1 MNHKQWE
8 TIINCYYCIPWV
20 ILVQW
25 CNYIHHDYML
35 LGLGFMRLLDLV
47 NPRNPMIL
55 HKQWE
60 LWYSLWVDVITN
72 LNSYLDWI
80 NTARK
85 LVMGIFVC
93 ACEVVSRQLDH
104 GDSELNNGFI
114 PWWIHNLVV
123 LLGGGAKLEEVYQL
137 KVCLRG
143 LCLSLAF
150 PPLSGCHIINRSLLV
165 TMDWTFWNQE
175 QKSIFLM
182 LLFSNIWPSNTK
194 AWWIELDFGE
204 LISVKRMDNFS

>member
-1 MNHKQWE
+1 
-8 TIINCYYCIPWV
+8 
-20 ILVQW
+20 
-25 CNYIHHDYML
+25 ML
-35 LGLGFMRLLDLV
+35 
-47 NPRNPMIL
+47 
-55 HKQWE
+55 
-60 LWYSLWVDVITN
+60 TN
-72 LNSYLDWI
+72 LNSYLDGI

-85 LVMGIFVC
+85 AVMGIFVC

-104 GDSELNNGFI
+104 GDSELNNRFI
-114 PWWIHNLVV
+114 PWWIHNLIV
-123 LLGGGAKLEEVYQL
+123 LLGGGAELEEVYQL